1 METGKPPATENRNT
15 FRWGSGVATWIRE
28 ATSPWGLA
36 GLPQPRACVPACAPD
51 TQGSRR
57 TTPWSPGPWRGPGGR
72 GGRLFQEGATYVTL
86 APPPPAQ
93 APRETGKKEGTLTK
107 EEAGD
112 CGGRTPWGG
121 GHSLAEKRD

>member
-1 METGKPPATENRNT
+1 METGKPPSHGEPKHFPMGVRGRNLD
-15 FRWGSGVATWIRE
+15 SG
-28 ATSPWGLA
+28 GH
-36 GLPQPRACVPACAPD
+36 LPLGPGRPAPAPCLRACVRS
-51 TQGSRR
+51 GH
-57 TTPWSPGPWRGPGGR
+57 PGQPTDHPLESWTLGG

-93 APRETGKKEGTLTK
+93 APKETRKKEGTLTK

-112 CGGRTPWGG
+112 CGGRTPLGVG